1 MHVIDITLNM
11 VDSVAVSVETEMN
24 FHNNLQL
31 LQKFLG
37 HQPTLTG

>member
-1 MHVIDITLNM
+1 MHVIDITLDM
-11 VDSVAVSVETEMN
+11 VDSVAVSVETELN
-24 FHNNLQL
+24 VHSNLQL